1 MVLDNVYS
9 KFTNLEK
16 DYRRTKKSRSQFITE
31 RFGGD
36 IVVGSTIILDAIYEE
51 NPITKEEI
59 AKFSIVK
66 DIISNILKA
75 KDDLDYLESF
85 DFSNDMSMAT
95 VIGKLLDSVDAGQ
108 TTTVPQRELYEHA
121 EALHFYVDSD
131 GARYE
136 SQFPKCRFYRCE
148 NPNIYRVLKSMIG
161 TVANVEPDMLYEKQS
176 DTNVKPV
183 TEAKVKRVYN
193 GKS

>member
-16 DYRRTKKSRSQFITE
+16 DYKRTKKSRSKFIIE

-51 NPITKEEI
+51 NPTTQEDI
-59 AKFSIVK
+59 AKFSVVK

-85 DFSNDMSMAT
+85 DFSNDMSIAT
-95 VIGKLLDSVDAGQ
+95 IIDRLLSSVDMGQ
-108 TTTVPQRELYEHA
+108 TTIVSQRDLYKHVG
-121 EALHFYVDSD
+121 ALHFYVGLD
-131 GARYE
+131 GVQYE
-136 SQFPKCRFYRCE
+136 SPFLKCRFYKCE
-148 NPNIYRVLKSMIG
+148 NPNIYRILKSMIG
-161 TVANVEPDMLYEKQS
+161 TVTNVEPDMLYEKQS

>member
-51 NPITKEEI
+51 NPTTQEEI

-108 TTTVPQRELYEHA
+108 TTTVPQRGLYEHA

-136 SQFPKCRFYRCE
+136 SPFPKCRFYRCE
-148 NPNIYRVLKSMIG
+148 NPNIYRILKSMIG